1 MWKYQHN
8 LQHWRHN
15 ASKTAL
21 PLDTRDTRRLECEF
35 EAALEQR
42 GSKSTRALLATT
54 EQGDECAA

>member
-15 ASKTAL
+15 TGKKPL
-21 PLDTRDTRRLECEF
+21 PLDPRDTRRLEDEF

-42 GSKSTRALLATT
+42 RARSRQVFLATT
-54 EQGDECAA
+54 GQGDKCAA

>member
-15 ASKTAL
+15 SGKKAL
-21 PLDTRDTRRLECEF
+21 PLDPRDTRRLEDEF

-42 GSKSTRALLATT
+42 GSRSRHAFLATT
-54 EQGDECAA
+54 GQGDKCAA